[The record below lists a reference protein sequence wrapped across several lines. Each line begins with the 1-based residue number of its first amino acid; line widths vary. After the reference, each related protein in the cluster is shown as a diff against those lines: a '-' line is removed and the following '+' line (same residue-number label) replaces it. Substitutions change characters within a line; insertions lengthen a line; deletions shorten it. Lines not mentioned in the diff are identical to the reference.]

1 MKSSFL
7 SKAIIVLA
15 ILFLAVPV
23 SAALVNNK
31 DTNRGLKIE
40 LGSVYYFAG
49 SGELTSPVSA
59 DGLDSPDGY
68 VLQGEG
74 TISQMFITGSPS
86 PAIPPI
92 WTSEINILWAN
103 SVSTFAGGSCAPVDG
118 TITDTFPDGSTL
130 TTKVEGLATTMV
142 SLTDGFAPLP
152 CICYLSARIVKGTGQ
167 YEGKKGIAKI
177 TSYID
182 ADGKITMIGEG
193 TLKQVNNRKPAKIE
207 Q

>member
-7 SKAIIVLA
+7 SKAILVSA
-15 ILFLAVPV
+15 ILLLAVPA
-23 SAALVNNK
+23 SAARLNDK
-31 DTNRGLKIE
+31 GANRGLKIE
-40 LGSVYYFAG
+40 LSSVYYFGG

-74 TISQMFITGSPS
+74 TTPQMFATGPPLPLAS
-86 PAIPPI
+86 PI

-103 SVSTFAGGSCAPVDG
+103 AVSTLGGGSCAPVNG

-130 TTKVEGLATTMV
+130 TTKVAGLATTMV
-142 SLTDGFAPLP
+142 SLTDGVAPLP
-152 CICYLSARIVKGTGQ
+152 CTCYLSTRVVKGTGLC
-167 YEGKKGIAKI
+167 EGTKGIAKI
-177 TSYID
+177 TAYID

-193 TLKQVNNRKPAKIE
+193 TLKLVTKSVSIE
-207 Q
+207 